1 VTAALSLLG
10 VIGLALGAWVLLSIV
25 SALLLV
31 PWIRS
36 RARANAA
43 LGQSDPHA
51 DAEVATPVTSSDE
64 TKIA

>member
-1 VTAALSLLG
+1 MTAALSLLG
-10 VIGLALGAWVLLSIV
+10 VIGLALGAWVVLSIV

-43 LGQSDPHA
+43 LEPSDPHA
-51 DAEVATPVTSSDE
+51 DAVVTTPAASSE
-64 TKIA
+64 KTKIA